1 MNPTG
6 HMIWFAAILVACL
19 FVILMQVGCG
29 DTITSSVKPDWRSI
43 HQPAPTTPGGSDG
56 HGN

>member
-1 MNPTG
+1 MKLE
-6 HMIWFAAILVACL
+6 HIAALVVGIAVAG
-19 FVILMQVGCG
+19 FVLIAMVGCG

-43 HQPAPTTPGGSDG
+43 HQPAPTTPGGGDG